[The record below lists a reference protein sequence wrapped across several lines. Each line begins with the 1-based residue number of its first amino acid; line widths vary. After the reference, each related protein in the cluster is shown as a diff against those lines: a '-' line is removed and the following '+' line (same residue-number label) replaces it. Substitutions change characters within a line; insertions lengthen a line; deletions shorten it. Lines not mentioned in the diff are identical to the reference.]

1 MHLSPQQNIFY
12 GFGLYTLL
20 GTLALCTP
28 LCDTVGVPFIDH
40 LFVATSAISTTG
52 LATISVS
59 DTYSWLGELIVM
71 LLVQAGGIGYMT
83 FTSFILLAGKSK
95 FTHWHEKVL
104 NVEFSLPTDLGM
116 RDFVK
121 SVIVFTAV
129 CETIG
134 ALLIFYYMRQDG
146 MALWPAVWS
155 AVFHSVSS
163 FCTAGF
169 GLLNNSFENY
179 AGHVGLNMTIS
190 VLSILGGL
198 GFIVVTDLWNR
209 LRGVSDK
216 MTFTTWVI
224 LTVYLIV
231 QVAGTLVIFFGEP
244 SLAHMHTGQRLMA
257 SFFQAMS
264 AITTVGF
271 NTVPIGALSLPV
283 LLCITFLMYVGA
295 SPSGTG
301 GGLKS
306 TTIAALAALMW
317 SRIKGHGRVMLLGR
331 KIPME
336 RLYVATSTYIF
347 YTALVFLGTFLLSFS
362 EPFAME
368 RILFEVVS
376 AIGTVGLST
385 GITGSL
391 TVFGKLV
398 ITALMFIGRLGVIT
412 FGLAILARR
421 GRLTKTFGAKNE
433 DLAV

>member
-209 LRGVSDK
+209 LRGVSDM

-421 GRLTKTFGAKNE
+421 AKAE
-433 DLAV
+433 PGSIATADLAV